1 MLAIRGLEITTNYFR
16 GTCDTF
22 LITTNDGSSCIIK
35 PVAEDTIASLLEKMN
50 TAAEKENGVKFKYQ
64 LPLEPTNIEI
74 QFEQSQQWMV
84 AFANYLLARASMGG
98 SSSKDETQLSRTL
111 LALYKQSTEGDA
123 TKNKPWFFRRRR
135 WNEHNNLRGMSK
147 SESMEKFVAA
157 CEPLKKSTATIQWW

>member
-74 QFEQSQQWMV
+74 QFEKSQQWIC
-84 AFANYLLARASMGG
+84 AFAKLLLARASMGG
-98 SSSKDETQLSRTL
+98 SSSKDEIQLTRTL

-123 TKNKPWFFRRRR
+123 TKNKPWFFRRR
-135 WNEHNNLRGMSK
+135 WNEHNKLRGMSK
-147 SESMEKFVAA
+147 KESMERFVAA
-157 CEPLKKSTATIQWW
+157 CEPLKKSTTTIQWW